1 MRQGEPL
8 VSVIIP
14 SFKMG
19 QFIGEALESVGAQT
33 YPHWEVIVVDDAGDG
48 GGIRGEAS

>member
-1 MRQGEPL
+1 MSEPMEQVKTL

-14 SFKMG
+14 SFKSG

-33 YPHWEVIVVDDAGDG
+33 YPHWEVIVLDDAGP
-48 GGIRGEAS
+48 E